1 MRTDSMLRDP
11 EAAMGMMSAIME
23 FNPLLEEISAERKG
37 CPMDDLISVWTEAG
51 YDPIAMM
58 HETGLFIAG
67 GAETTRTVI
76 ARGLVIL
83 AEHPDQWDAAG
94 ADPSLV
100 PGLVE
105 EIIRWVT
112 PLNNMFRRVTHDDHI
127 GDQAVAAGDRVMLA
141 YLSANRDEA
150 VFDEPFA
157 FDIRR
162 DPNPHLA
169 FGQGTHFCV
178 GANLA
183 RLELRL
189 LFGALTQRW
198 KNLQIVTPP
207 DIEPNV
213 FAGAVRRFDLAF
225 ELR

>member
-1 MRTDSMLRDP
+1 MAGMR
-11 EAAMGMMSAIME
+11 SAIME
-23 FNPLLEEISAERKG
+23 FNPALEAIATERRT
-37 CPMDDLISVWTEAG
+37 CPAHDLISVWTEAG
-51 YDPIAMM
+51 IDPMSMM

-76 ARGLVIL
+76 ARGLAVL
-83 AEHPDQWDAAG
+83 AEHPDQWEAAS
-94 ADPSLV
+94 ADPELV

-112 PLNNMFRRVTHDDHI
+112 PLNNMFRHVLTDDEI
-127 GDQAVAAGDRVMLA
+127 GGQPVKAGDRVMMA
-141 YLSANRDEA
+141 YPSANRDEA
-150 VFDEPFA
+150 VFDDPFR

-162 DPNPHLA
+162 EPNHHLA
-169 FGQGTHFCV
+169 FGNGTHFCV

-183 RLELRL
+183 RLELRM
-189 LFGALTQRW
+189 LFRSLTQAW
-198 KNLQIVTPP
+198 TNLRVVTPP

-225 ELR
+225 DAR

>member
-1 MRTDSMLRDP
+1 MRTDALFRDN
-11 EAAMGMMSAIME
+11 EAMMGMMSAIME
-23 FNPLLEEISAERKG
+23 FNGLLEEVSAERKG
-37 CPMDDLISVWTEAG
+37 CPQDDLISVWTNAD
-51 YDPIAMM
+51 YDPMMLM

-76 ARGLVIL
+76 ARGLAVL
-83 AEHPDQWDAAG
+83 AEHPEQWEAAAG
-94 ADPSLV
+94 DPSLV
-100 PGLVE
+100 HGLVE

-112 PLNNMFRRVTHDDHI
+112 PLNNMFRRVTTDDRI
-127 GDQAVAAGDRVMLA
+127 GDQPVAAGDRVMMA
-141 YLSANRDEA
+141 YPSANRDED
-150 VFDEPFA
+150 VFDDPFT

-189 LFGALTQRW
+189 LFTSLTQRW
-198 KNLQIVTPP
+198 RNLRIVTAP
-207 DIEPNV
+207 DIEPNI

-225 ELR
+225 DPR